1 MVRCATLT
9 GMTTNP
15 VIASSSMVQ
24 GTTQAGMTTKPVIA
38 SRGAFCRSVAIP
50 TFDRVGDCHGPNDG
64 PRGDRINVI
73 SRSPPLATKQSPGA
87 PLGIAPPLVNDA
99 RSPQSRCCRAKC
111 NCPDLCPLVMGLQ
124 QFSGNLPQRHFGEPI
139 LSLELQPGNIPAEIT
154 FRR

>member
-50 TFDRVGDCHGPNDG
+50 TFDQGGDCFDPNDG
-64 PRGDRINVI
+64 PSIENK
-73 SRSPPLATKQSPGA
+73 SW
-87 PLGIAPPLVNDA
+87 
-99 RSPQSRCCRAKC
+99 
-111 NCPDLCPLVMGLQ
+111 
-124 QFSGNLPQRHFGEPI
+124 
-139 LSLELQPGNIPAEIT
+139 
-154 FRR
+154 